1 MIILPEQNAVFVGIP
16 RTGSMAMS
24 RWLERAF
31 RDGMGSP
38 YPVESLHDWHAT
50 LSEAVDDS
58 GFPLFRMWS
67 FAVVRNPFDRLV
79 SWAAMSDPD
88 FAFDPRGA
96 LLRLLQAEPTRW
108 TLPQVYFT
116 DGVSQVYRF
125 ERLQEAVDDLRERL
139 GVPADVLFPTEHETE
154 HEQYRVYYD
163 KELRE
168 LVMARYADDFAA
180 FNYRF

>member
-1 MIILPEQNAVFVGIP
+1 MIILPEQNAVFVAIP
-16 RTGSMAMS
+16 RTGSASLS
-24 RWLERAF
+24 RWLESAF
-31 RDGMGSP
+31 RKGDHMP
-38 YPVESLHDWHAT
+38 CAAESLHEWHAT
-50 LSEAVDDS
+50 LSEAIDAS
-58 GFPLFRMWS
+58 GYPLFRMWS

-96 LLRLLQAEPTRW
+96 LLRLMEAEPTRW

-125 ERLQEAVDDLRERL
+125 ERLPEVMADLRERL
-139 GVPADVLFPTEHETE
+139 GISADVEFATEHETN

-163 KELRE
+163 KELRK
-168 LVMARYADDFAA
+168 LVSDRYVDDLAA
-180 FNYRF
+180 FDYRF